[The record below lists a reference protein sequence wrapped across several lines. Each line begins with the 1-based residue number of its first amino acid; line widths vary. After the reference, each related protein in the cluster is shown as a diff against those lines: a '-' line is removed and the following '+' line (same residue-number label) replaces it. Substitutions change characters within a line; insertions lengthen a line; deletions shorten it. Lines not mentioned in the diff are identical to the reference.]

1 MWQNFVVGGTTMIA
15 LYIALGIV
23 GFLLLVWFVFE
34 FNKFIVLKNKV
45 DKELSNMD
53 VFFKK
58 RYDLIP
64 NLVNTVKGY
73 MKHEQSLIEEVTKAR
88 ASASPSFRGE
98 KRAKAEAR
106 LGGAVDNLFAVAENY
121 PDLKA
126 NTVFLDLQTQLSA
139 MENQIASAREQ
150 YNSVATELNTKR
162 ESFPASIV
170 AFLMGLK
177 KRTLFK
183 ARRRERK
190 NVKVKF

>member
-1 MWQNFVVGGTTMIA
+1 MIA
-15 LYIALGIV
+15 LYIALGVV
-23 GFLLLVWFVFE
+23 GFLLFVWFVFE
-34 FNKFIVLKNKV
+34 FNIFIKLKNKV
-45 DKELSNMD
+45 DKELSNMY

-73 MKHEQSLIEEVTKAR
+73 MKHEQTLITEVTEAR
-88 ASASPSFRGE
+88 AAASSSLKGE

-106 LGGAVDNLFAVAENY
+106 LGSAVDNLFAVSESY

-126 NTVFLDLQTQLSA
+126 NTVFLDLQAQLGS
-139 MENQIASAREQ
+139 MENQIAAAREK
-150 YNSVATELNTKR
+150 YNEVATELNTKR

-170 AFLMGLK
+170 AFLMGVK

-183 ARRRERK
+183 ARRKERK